1 MRKAVAGVLAVFM
14 CLFIFTGC
22 FNDRTLEQIV
32 TPQNIEEA
40 KKMAMD
46 QPDFAKSFRAVD
58 VEFDGNNV
66 TCKYYLKETFD
77 ASQLTVI
84 KTRIETSGYEK
95 QILALKDKVEKDLGI
110 RPEKLTYEFYTNGG
124 QIITTIEG

>member
-46 QPDFAKSFRAVD
+46 QPEFAKTFRAVD
-58 VEFDGNNV
+58 VEFDDNNV

-77 ASQLTVI
+77 SSQLTVI
-84 KTRIETSGYEK
+84 KSRIETCGYEK
-95 QILALKDKVEKDLGI
+95 QIIELKNKIEKESGI